1 MSKGGLLKYFTVDQ
15 VVEAL
20 KTGSATL
27 YQIRQ
32 NQYVAASRGYTE
44 REALLKPQLNFST
57 NGKRTTKIM
66 NIRFSPDTHK
76 LLIARANRE
85 DKPAAALV
93 NELITAILKQEELNE
108 KRTTISGN

>member
-1 MSKGGLLKYFTVDQ
+1 MKYFTVDQ

-44 REALLKPQLNFST
+44 REALFK
-57 NGKRTTKIM
+57 
-66 NIRFSPDTHK
+66 
-76 LLIARANRE
+76 
-85 DKPAAALV
+85 
-93 NELITAILKQEELNE
+93 TAIELFDKWKGDN
-108 KRTTISGN
+108 KKS

>member
-1 MSKGGLLKYFTVDQ
+1 MKYFTVEQ

-44 REALLKPQLNFST
+44 REALF
-57 NGKRTTKIM
+57 KIA
-66 NIRFSPDTHK
+66 I
-76 LLIARANRE
+76 
-85 DKPAAALV
+85 
-93 NELITAILKQEELNE
+93 ELFDHWKKENKTE
-108 KRTTISGN
+108 